1 MIAALS
7 GTLDARTLVKG
18 VTPMLAFMRA
28 QHSTRFRDRHLW
40 LDRGV
45 GRLYS
50 PGWPRRRDRF

>member
-1 MIAALS
+1 MIAAHS
-7 GTLDARTLVKG
+7 GTLDMRTLVKG

-50 PGWPRRRDRF
+50 PEWPRR